1 MTDRLVSA
9 ESRGNP
15 QGMSSDNPA
24 RMQSPPPAPPELML
38 LLRGVSRSFY
48 LSIRLLPAPLRA
60 PVAAGYLLARAADT
74 IADSAVLPA
83 RARRAELAEL
93 AQRVQQPPGTT
104 QLDAVTA
111 LGQRLAWC
119 QADGEERRLLLQLP
133 ACFGLLHALPPDDQE
148 DVRTVL
154 AHITRGQQL
163 DVERFGAATAA
174 QPVALADASEVDEYT
189 WLVAG
194 CVGEF
199 WTRVCERHLTGFSLL
214 PTERMLALGRS
225 HGQALQLVNILRD
238 ERSDLAQGRRYLPA
252 DMPRERWIAKA
263 REGLRDGMAYALAL
277 RSRRVRVASALPA
290 ILGARTLAL
299 LQAAPRGEPVKVPRS
314 EVRALLL
321 RCAFSFGSRAVLRR
335 AFDRADRWDNA
346 AP

>member
-1 MTDRLVSA
+1 
-9 ESRGNP
+9 
-15 QGMSSDNPA
+15 MSSDNPA
-24 RMQSPPPAPPELML
+24 RMHPPPSTPTELMP

-48 LSIRLLPAPLRA
+48 LSIRVLPAPVRA
-60 PVAAGYLLARAADT
+60 PVALGYLLARAADT
-74 IADSAVLPA
+74 IADTAVLDIDT
-83 RARRAELAEL
+83 RRAELAAFSNL
-93 AQRVQQPPGTT
+93 LGQPAG
-104 QLDAVTA
+104 TA
-111 LGQRLAWC
+111 LFDAADALGRRVAASQAQGDERVLLGQLS
-119 QADGEERRLLLQLP
+119 
-133 ACFGLLHALPPDDQE
+133 ACLRLLHALPAADRE

-174 QPVALADASEVDEYT
+174 QPVALASAAELDEYT

-199 WTRVCERHLTGFSLL
+199 WTRICQRHLPSFSTL
-214 PTERMLALGRS
+214 PADRMLALGRS

-238 ERSDLAQGRRYLPA
+238 ERGDLAQGRRYLPPGI
-252 DMPRERWIAKA
+252 PREHWVARA
-263 REGLRDGMAYALAL
+263 REGLREGIAYALAL

-299 LQAAPRGEPVKVPRS
+299 LQASPAGEPVKVPRR
-314 EVRALLL
+314 EVRALLA
-321 RCAFSFGSRAVLRR
+321 RCALSLGARPALRS
-335 AFDRADRWDNA
+335 AFERADRWDNA